1 MANTFEERKPKAAEW
16 PAVAYFAAG
25 MVTLAGMC
33 LVSLRLYDRPPVQPV
48 SLQSAISEFDSNRLT
63 PAVAAFRT
71 MADKGDPTAAF
82 WYGHA
87 LERGLGTHEDVTA
100 AIAQYQKALAGGFT
114 RAATSLGELY
124 LNGNA
129 VPPDFPKAR
138 SYLTVAAKRGDSR
151 AALDLGRMLRKGI
164 GGPADPV
171 AAYSWLEVAALD
183 GNKAARQ
190 ERNQLLPDLSPA
202 QQAEAVQQA
211 TALTSEAAKPAAPAG
226 VPANP
231 AKA

>member
-1 MANTFEERKPKAAEW
+1 MRF
-16 PAVAYFAAG
+16 
-25 MVTLAGMC
+25 
-33 LVSLRLYDRPPVQPV
+33 
-48 SLQSAISEFDSNRLT
+48 
-63 PAVAAFRT
+63 
-71 MADKGDPTAAF
+71 
-82 WYGHA
+82 
-87 LERGLGTHEDVTA
+87 
-100 AIAQYQKALAGGFT
+100 
-114 RAATSLGELY
+114 
-124 LNGNA
+124 
-129 VPPDFPKAR
+129 PPDFPKAR